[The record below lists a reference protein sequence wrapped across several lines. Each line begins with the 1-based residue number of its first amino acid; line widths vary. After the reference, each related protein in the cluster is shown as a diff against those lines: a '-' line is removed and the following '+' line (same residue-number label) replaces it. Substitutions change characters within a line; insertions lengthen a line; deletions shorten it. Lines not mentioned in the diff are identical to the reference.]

1 MGGTRRGGGP
11 GVIWRKVRR
20 GSQLHVPLFSSRLS
34 PVRAAQLLGPPPGL
48 QGKASPDDGWARF
61 SRPTEPSP
69 VARSLRADPVIVLRL
84 CRRAT
89 PPSDTHHLPPGG
101 RPARAGYALRVSL
114 FLCSCTWD
122 IVASGGGRA
131 AAPHPPPSA
140 CLVAFSPLLTPP
152 ASGLAGHQR
161 SPRVATPAQAPHPAL
176 APSSGGDQRCEERR
190 PRDWASGPFGCT
202 PVRRPSVPPV

>member
-20 GSQLHVPLFSSRLS
+20 GSQLHVPPFSSRLS

-69 VARSLRADPVIVLRL
+69 VARTLRADPVIVLRL

-131 AAPHPPPSA
+131 AAPAPSPE
-140 CLVAFSPLLTPP
+140 CMPCRFQPTPHA
-152 ASGLAGHQR
+152 ASIWVSR
-161 SPRVATPAQAPHPAL
+161 TPAIPP
-176 APSSGGDQRCEERR
+176 GGD
-190 PRDWASGPFGCT
+190 PGPGAASGPGSIFW
-202 PVRRPSVPPV
+202 RRSKM